1 MTQKINHHL
10 KQYLNVHKSNPHVR
24 IKKNGL
30 VAFNNDSKKYWSIQI
45 LNTQKRKKPSYMVDR
60 YFQWLATESKNI
72 ISVSFK
78 DKSYSLYVKFLKNP
92 VLILTIQTSTDQ
104 KVVLHVTGG
113 LLAKKKQKGTFSFS
127 LSDDKQIVVALESF
141 EPRLPWMIYRITQA
155 PIHEFV
161 MKKFQIKTVGE

>member
-10 KQYLNVHKSNPHVR
+10 KQYLDVLKSNYHVK

-30 VAFNNDSKKYWSIQI
+30 VAFNNDSKRYWSIQI
-45 LNTQKRKKPSYMVDR
+45 LNIHNRKKPSYMVGS

-72 ISVSFK
+72 ISVSFQ
-78 DKSYSLYVKFLKNP
+78 DKSYSLYVKFLKTP
-92 VLILTIQTSTDQ
+92 VLILTIQTTTNQ

-113 LLAKKKQKGTFSFS
+113 LLAKKNQIGTFTF
-127 LSDDKQIVVALESF
+127 LMTEKGERFIVALERF
-141 EPRLPWMIYRITQA
+141 EPSLPWWVYRITQA

-161 MKKFQIKTVGE
+161 MKRFQMKNV